1 MPFYSFSLQFFFV
14 FTLNTFEMML
24 SSTMWLIR
32 ELWMKKYESV
42 RWYVC
47 LCVLEDRHACE
58 SACFCGRMPTRRGY
72 NVGKN
77 IVEST
82 ERSNTVECYVDTWA
96 SHFSWCWLPGEQNPF
111 FFCTFPIHA
120 SRRESHTRSCVR
132 GPWWL
137 CNLPF
142 GVDLIVALIAWTKV
156 LENFFL
162 FNCDWVFRRKWQQ
175 HKHSTSRSRWTL
187 EGWERMASELCM
199 RHKVDSHEWH
209 VDFGAKVKVKG
220 WLDSSG
226 HTDTTLRE
234 MNTSDCCVLCFVSI
248 KLFNSNEWCW
258 KPSSLPCHGQSV
270 FARYFPHK
278 PQFQLIRCDV
288 HTQRNFHFSLYPCC
302 DTRPR
307 RGGVKPPMPHKH
319 RKHIDYGPGLGW
331 INPAFLQPTPRTI

>member
-1 MPFYSFSLQFFFV
+1 
-14 FTLNTFEMML
+14 ML

-32 ELWMKKYESV
+32 ELWMKKNESV

-331 INPAFLQPTPRTI
+331 INPAFL